1 MPSTVTN
8 IRVCV
13 SSHLQHRFSPVLCI
27 ARQQAVATAAHDATR
42 DAVPECAASADH
54 FIKAE
59 PTGLYPLVWLAE
71 LKRLVTFEFGKMD
84 NNILEGDL
92 KEEDVESGKISKDIS
107 SLLDALIPKTR
118 AAVKTKS

>member
-1 MPSTVTN
+1 
-8 IRVCV
+8 
-13 SSHLQHRFSPVLCI
+13 
-27 ARQQAVATAAHDATR
+27 
-42 DAVPECAASADH
+42 
-54 FIKAE
+54 
-59 PTGLYPLVWLAE
+59 
-71 LKRLVTFEFGKMD
+71 MD